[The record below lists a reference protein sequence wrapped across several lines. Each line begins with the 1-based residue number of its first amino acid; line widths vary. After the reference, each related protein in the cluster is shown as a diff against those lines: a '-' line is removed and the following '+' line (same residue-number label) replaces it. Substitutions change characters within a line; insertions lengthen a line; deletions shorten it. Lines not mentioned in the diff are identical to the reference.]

1 MEEKYSAP
9 VMAVNCLDITE
20 DQIRELLGKVLLQFP
35 VSEIRIKMPR
45 WVNSLDREHWLRRE
59 LLGTIRTAAEKVSG
73 ISTIAACAEEIAGC
87 EYVWPR

>member
-1 MEEKYSAP
+1 MVLLNCQQPDSPESRALAAEMEEKYSAP

-45 WVNSLDREHWLRRE
+45 WVNSLDREHW
-59 LLGTIRTAAEKVSG
+59 A
-73 ISTIAACAEEIAGC
+73 
-87 EYVWPR
+87 PP